1 MPARRVVRP
10 SFGLRGV
17 GAWVLASALVSLAG
31 YPRWAEH
38 LAKRRVIERLDKVEA
53 RASALATDEAG
64 WDAAL
69 SLRVRRLGPLLASW
83 ETVGGCGAGGT
94 GGAGASVKWI
104 GRNTSGGLFQWMTQG
119 NYIHFADGYNYI
131 ISSQITRDLGQKW
144 NVGFSVPY
152 LYKYYRDYLALP
164 TDISNSGLGDVQLLV
179 TRKLG
184 RINSTSVTAAIGFPT
199 GKYDATYKNDL
210 LTQEKQLG
218 FGRVTGTLFVDHTID
233 ETWGVVVLGGLLSYR
248 GDENALQSYRSP
260 MGSLYTYAGYFMGP
274 FVPALGI
281 SVSDFLKPDRD
292 RTLEQDVP
300 LTLIA
305 GNASLEWSTDTMAI
319 LVGVSVPYSVR
330 GTVSTVETPHPTKVT
345 GFMPWIVA
353 VGFSISPF

>member
-1 MPARRVVRP
+1 M
-10 SFGLRGV
+10 GT
-17 GAWVLASALVSLAG
+17 WVLASTLVSLVG
-31 YPRWAEH
+31 YPL
-38 LAKRRVIERLDKVEA
+38 LAKRLARKRWMDRLEKVEA
-53 RASALATDEAG
+53 RASTLAAREAG
-64 WDAAL
+64 CDATL
-69 SLRVRRLGPLLASW
+69 SLRVRSLDPFLSSW

-94 GGAGASVKWI
+94 GGAGAAVKWI
-104 GRNTSGGLFQWMTQG
+104 GRNTSGGLFQWMTQA

-152 LYKYYRDYLALP
+152 LYKYYRDYLSLP

-184 RINSTSVTAAIGFPT
+184 RINDTSVTAAIGFPT
-199 GKYDATYKNDL
+199 GTYDATYKGDL

-218 FGRVTGTLFVDHTID
+218 FGRVTGTLFVDHTFD
-233 ETWGVVVLGGLLSYR
+233 KTWGLVLLGGLLSYR
-248 GDENALQSYRSP
+248 GGENSLQSYRSP
-260 MGSLYTYAGYFMGP
+260 MGGLYTYVGYFLGP
-274 FVPALGI
+274 FVPSIGI
-281 SVSDFLKPDRD
+281 SVTDFLKADRD

-305 GNASLEWSTDTMAI
+305 GNASLEWSTDTVAV

-330 GTVSTVETPHPTKVT
+330 GTTPNVESPNPTKVT
-345 GFMPWIVA
+345 GFMPWIAA
-353 VGFSISPF
+353 VGISVSPF